1 MGNFWKKSSHL
12 CIGLI
17 LGSICGLA
25 STYNLEL
32 LGALW
37 RPPALFCVAFT
48 ILWAVYWREDLVDLL
63 SILGLFWVIYWISL
77 FGGQIHAGI
86 MTLGAILSFWA
97 IHHFLRL
104 KKSTFLKIAVVILF
118 AFGLAFDFGLLKYFL
133 GILVGKGWEVEYRF
147 EDDIGLGVN
156 IIIFI
161 WQTIA
166 LGAISLQFYTE
177 KRHQQDLVAT
187 AYADGQGD
195 VVPTEHN

>member
-1 MGNFWKKSSHL
+1 M
-12 CIGLI
+12 
-17 LGSICGLA
+17 ICGFG
-25 STYNLEL
+25 STYHLEL

-48 ILWAVYWREDLVDLL
+48 ILWAVYCREDLVDLL

-77 FGGQIHAGI
+77 FGGQIHTGI

-104 KKSTFLKIAVVILF
+104 KKSTFLKIAVFILF
-118 AFGLAFDFGLLKYFL
+118 AFGLAFDLGILKYFL
-133 GILVGKGWEVEYRF
+133 GILVNKGWEVEWRF

-166 LGAISLQFYTE
+166 LSAISLQLYAE
-177 KRHQQDLVAT
+177 KLHQQDLRAMSQAV
-187 AYADGQGD
+187 GRGD

>member
-1 MGNFWKKSSHL
+1 M
-12 CIGLI
+12 
-17 LGSICGLA
+17 GSICGLA
-25 STYNLEL
+25 STYHLEL

-48 ILWAVYWREDLVDLL
+48 ILWGVYCREDLIDLL
-63 SILGLFWVIYWISL
+63 SILGLFWVIYWISV
-77 FGGQIHAGI
+77 FGGQIFTGW

-97 IHHFLRL
+97 IRHFLRL
-104 KKSTFLKIAVVILF
+104 KKSTFLKIAVFILF

-133 GILVGKGWEVEYRF
+133 GILVNKGWEVQWRF

-166 LGAISLQFYTE
+166 LGAIALQLYTE
-177 KRHQQDLVAT
+177 KRYRQNLIAMSNAV
-187 AYADGQGD
+187 GPGD